1 MIFAVLPPPMTKTKR
16 KGINMKAKKH
26 GTAVIFFETDLEKS
40 TPFDEDSLSD
50 LQKRTLSE
58 MPKAEQEK
66 IKAGYGASVIDIGSG
81 GCICDFN
88 TKGYRPP
95 EHVIKSLAE
104 MLLPRIKKFYE
115 DPKNRE
121 KFEE

>member
-66 IKAGYGASVIDIGSG
+66 IKVRVSLISAAGAAFATSTPKDT
-81 GCICDFN
+81 DRRN
-88 TKGYRPP
+88 M
-95 EHVIKSLAE
+95 SLSR
-104 MLLPRIKKFYE
+104 LPKCSFRG
-115 DPKNRE
+115 
-121 KFEE
+121 

>member
-1 MIFAVLPPPMTKTKR
+1 MTKTKR

-66 IKAGYGASVIDIGSG
+66 IMRIDGNKG
-81 GCICDFN
+81 GIWCEC
-88 TKGYRPP
+88 
-95 EHVIKSLAE
+95 H
-104 MLLPRIKKFYE
+104 
-115 DPKNRE
+115 
-121 KFEE
+121 

>member
-1 MIFAVLPPPMTKTKR
+1 MTKIKR

-40 TPFDEDSLSD
+40 TPFDEGSLSD

-115 DPKNRE
+115 DPKNIE
-121 KFEE
+121 KFEEWEKEQNK